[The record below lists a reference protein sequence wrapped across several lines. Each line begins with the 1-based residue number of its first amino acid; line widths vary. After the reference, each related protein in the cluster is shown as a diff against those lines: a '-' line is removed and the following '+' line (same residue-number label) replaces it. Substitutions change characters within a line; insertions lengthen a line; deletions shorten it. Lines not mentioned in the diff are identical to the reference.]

1 MKAKYYLGTF
11 TIKNKK
17 WVSSYAREVK
27 CIYFITYKKK
37 DILEFMEKE
46 NIDGGGAY
54 NVKLTPCKEEDLTGV
69 YWTDGYSELMRVGED
84 NVIGKID
91 VRRREFLVW
100 WELREH
106 DGEYAR
112 VLRRENFIITDTSS
126 RSAGYRIDQ
135 YVVRRHYCYADDYTF
150 YTMTDREEEIAKVKA
165 SKNFVTIT
173 D

>member
-37 DILEFMEKE
+37 DIVEFMEKE

-54 NVKLTPCKEEDLTGV
+54 DVKLTPCKEEDLTGV

-91 VRRREFLVW
+91 VRRREFLVS
-100 WELREH
+100 WESREH

-112 VLRRENFIITDTSS
+112 VLRRENFIVTDTSS
-126 RSAGYRIDQ
+126 RSAGDRANRYATRM
-135 YVVRRHYCYADDYTF
+135 RYCYGENYTF
-150 YTMTDREEEIAKVKA
+150 YTITDIEEEIKKVKA
-165 SKNFVTIT
+165 SKDFVIIT